1 MITQLNNN
9 WGPDVWAGI
18 NAIVRFYPENP
29 TDSDKIEYRKFL
41 ESFKTV
47 LPCDLCKGHYTE
59 YLAKVSW
66 DSILLNRFT
75 LVKFVIDLHNDVN
88 KRNGKPVLEYQEAAT
103 IILKGGDFS
112 QGNSL
117 LSISTPII
125 ILLVIILI
133 GNVLVKRN

>member
-1 MITQLNNN
+1 MISPNTN

-18 NAIVRFYPENP
+18 NAVVRFYPENA
-29 TDSDKIEYRKFL
+29 TDSDKKEYRNFL

-47 LPCDLCKGHYTE
+47 LPCDLCKEHYTN
-59 YLAKVSW
+59 YLSKVDW
-66 DSILLNRFT
+66 DSVLLNRFT
-75 LVKFVIDLHNDVN
+75 IVKFVIDLHNDVN
-88 KRNGKPVLEYQEAAT
+88 KRNGKPILEYQEAAT
-103 IILKGGDFS
+103 IIFQGGAS
-112 QGNSL
+112 GNGNSL